1 MVFEDFDINKV
12 RSFDRMSKILSV
24 RITRRDFEWIK
35 KNRIS
40 ATKLFN
46 YALHKIIFEQ
56 GLLDIESKVKK
67 EGDHSLDDDVFE
79 QTLKRM
85 AAKEMKKK
93 GEGRIKK
100 K

>member
-12 RSFDRMSKILSV
+12 RSVDRMSKILSV

-46 YALHKIIFEQ
+46 YALHKIMPKGKDDDIFEKAVKE
-56 GLLDIESKVKK
+56 IEPKERKK
-67 EGDHSLDDDVFE
+67 ERR
-79 QTLKRM
+79 TK
-85 AAKEMKKK
+85 
-93 GEGRIKK
+93 
-100 K
+100 

>member
-12 RSFDRMSKILSV
+12 RSVDRMSKILSV

-46 YALHKIIFEQ
+46 YALHKIMPKEKGKDDDIFE
-56 GLLDIESKVKK
+56 KAVKK
-67 EGDHSLDDDVFE
+67 E
-79 QTLKRM
+79 K
-85 AAKEMKKK
+85 KEK
-93 GEGRIKK
+93 
-100 K
+100 